1 MNYHWNW
8 GIFLEQVKAGD
19 ETYLAW
25 LFTGLGWTLA
35 VSLTAWLIALTIGI
49 AVGAL
54 RTAPSR
60 LLVLLANA
68 WVELFRNI
76 PLLVQMFLWF
86 FVVPEFLP
94 REWSLWVKQEM
105 PAKEFVTAALCLGF
119 FTSARVAEQVRAGV
133 GSLPRGQRDAA
144 LALGLTLGQAYRQVI
159 LPQALRIVIPPLTSE
174 FMNVFK
180 NSSVAFAIGVL
191 ELTFQ
196 ARQMQEDSEQGIETY
211 LAVTLLY
218 FICAFTA
225 NRGMAWI
232 EARSRVPGLI
242 AKAGLMGEFDF
253 SVWGPSLPFIRD
265 GLLFTLRLTLVAMSG
280 GIVIGTL
287 LALAR
292 LSPIAPLARIAGAY
306 VDLMRS
312 IPLVLVILWFF
323 LVIPFI
329 TGSPVGAETSAI
341 ITFTAFEA
349 AFYCEIMRS
358 GIQSVPRGQVNAA
371 FALGLGRAQAMIHV
385 ILPQA
390 VRNMLP
396 VLLTQT
402 IVLFQDT
409 SLVYAIGAKDMLK
422 AADVVGK
429 NYNRPVEM
437 IVLSAL
443 IYFAIC
449 FSLSLAVRQLQK
461 RVAIIR

>member
-8 GIFLEQVKAGD
+8 GIFLEQVKSGD
-19 ETYLAW
+19 ETYLDW

-35 VSLTAWLIALTIGI
+35 VSLTAWVLALSIGI

-54 RTAPSR
+54 RTTPSR
-60 LLVLLANA
+60 LLVALGTA

-94 REWSLWVKQEM
+94 QEWGLWVKQDM

-119 FTSARVAEQVRAGV
+119 FTSARVAEQVRAGI

-144 LALGLTLGQAYRQVI
+144 LALGFTLPQTYRHVI

-180 NSSVAFAIGVL
+180 NSSIAFAIGVM

-232 EARSRVPGLI
+232 EARTRVPGLI
-242 AKAGLMGEFDF
+242 A
-253 SVWGPSLPFIRD
+253 R
-265 GLLFTLRLTLVAMSG
+265 
-280 GIVIGTL
+280 
-287 LALAR
+287 
-292 LSPIAPLARIAGAY
+292 
-306 VDLMRS
+306 
-312 IPLVLVILWFF
+312 
-323 LVIPFI
+323 
-329 TGSPVGAETSAI
+329 TS
-341 ITFTAFEA
+341 
-349 AFYCEIMRS
+349 
-358 GIQSVPRGQVNAA
+358 
-371 FALGLGRAQAMIHV
+371 
-385 ILPQA
+385 
-390 VRNMLP
+390 
-396 VLLTQT
+396 
-402 IVLFQDT
+402 
-409 SLVYAIGAKDMLK
+409 
-422 AADVVGK
+422 
-429 NYNRPVEM
+429 
-437 IVLSAL
+437 
-443 IYFAIC
+443 
-449 FSLSLAVRQLQK
+449 
-461 RVAIIR
+461 